1 MQNCICYFQIQWRN
15 GIKKN
20 KDRVDNQ
27 TCTMVEN
34 GQKRSHFFFLFI
46 YQTRANHRRHKF
58 IGKAESPQLMVE
70 LIHNSAI
77 IGPLVNKTWGI
88 LLHTQNCGS
97 NELASQLLESLS
109 SLIGLQWDLEMIYYL
124 LLAWWKWSKLCLK
137 INHQQSSVTFTGL
150 RWLGTGRRGLSWH
163 KRRAQCL
170 PDEYLIWT
178 HLETY
183 SQFWFCL
190 PVMATIQRFIRD
202 VTLHFTV
209 FHTSSW
215 IHTELKNFGP
225 KGHPDTRG
233 VLGARIS
240 GGPRSR
246 TMPISNSGHL
256 GSIWPPY
263 TIGFFP
269 IWKKSCTS
277 SHLMWSNSLVL

>member
-1 MQNCICYFQIQWRN
+1 
-15 GIKKN
+15 
-20 KDRVDNQ
+20 
-27 TCTMVEN
+27 
-34 GQKRSHFFFLFI
+34 
-46 YQTRANHRRHKF
+46 
-58 IGKAESPQLMVE
+58 MVE

-109 SLIGLQWDLEMIYYL
+109 PLIGLQWDLEMIYYL

-202 VTLHFTV
+202 VTLHFIQTLDKNYKIV
-209 FHTSSW
+209 SLCSVCPTGLGQIYSADSEW
-215 IHTELKNFGP
+215 ILIWIFLFGFWQIFS
-225 KGHPDTRG
+225 HDTKIF
-233 VLGARIS
+233 RIIHKCIIAS
-240 GGPRSR
+240 FNGLWG
-246 TMPISNSGHL
+246 L
-256 GSIWPPY
+256 
-263 TIGFFP
+263 
-269 IWKKSCTS
+269 
-277 SHLMWSNSLVL
+277 